1 MKKKLLI
8 LHGALGSQE
17 QFDILESKLT
27 DEFEVYKFNFTGHG
41 GGDIP
46 PQSFSIDV
54 FSKDLI
60 EFLKKQNFQDINIFG
75 YSMGGYV
82 ALYTVINSNSL
93 INNCIKKIFT
103 LGTKFNWNPETSRK
117 EASMLNPEDIESKI
131 PKFSETLKKRHTE
144 ENWKSVL
151 NKTAEMMINL
161 GNNPEIK
168 TEDLSK
174 INIPVLI
181 TVGDKD
187 NMVTID
193 ESSTVAGKI
202 NGLEFKVLENTFHP
216 IEKVDIEMLSNEIKN
231 FIN

>member
-17 QFDILESKLT
+17 QFDILESKLS
-27 DEFEVYKFNFTGHG
+27 DVFEVYKFNFTGHG
-41 GGDIP
+41 GREIP
-46 PQSFSIDV
+46 PHSFSIDL

-82 ALYTVINSNSL
+82 ALYTVINCNPL
-93 INNCIKKIFT
+93 INNCIKKFFT

-117 EASMLNPEDIESKI
+117 EASILNPEDIETKI
-131 PKFSETLKKRHTE
+131 PKFAETLKKRHTE

-202 NGLEFKVLENTFHP
+202 NGSEFKVLENTFHP
-216 IEKVDIEMLSNEIKN
+216 IEKVDVEMLSIEIKN

>member
-17 QFDILESKLT
+17 QFVNLESRLS
-27 DEFEVYKFNFTGHG
+27 DVFEVHKFNFTGHG
-41 GGDIP
+41 GGEIP
-46 PQSFSIDV
+46 PHSFSIDL

-60 EFLKKQNFQDINIFG
+60 EFLRKQNLQNINIFG

-93 INNCIKKIFT
+93 INNCINKIIT

-117 EASMLNPEDIESKI
+117 EASMLNPEEIETKI
-131 PKFSETLKKRHTE
+131 PKFAETLKKRHTE

-168 TEDLSK
+168 TADLSK
-174 INIPVLI
+174 INIPVFI

-193 ESSTVAGKI
+193 ESSTVAVKI
-202 NGLEFKVLENTFHP
+202 NGSEFKVLENTFHP
-216 IEKVDIEMLSNEIKN
+216 IEKVDVDMLSNEIKN